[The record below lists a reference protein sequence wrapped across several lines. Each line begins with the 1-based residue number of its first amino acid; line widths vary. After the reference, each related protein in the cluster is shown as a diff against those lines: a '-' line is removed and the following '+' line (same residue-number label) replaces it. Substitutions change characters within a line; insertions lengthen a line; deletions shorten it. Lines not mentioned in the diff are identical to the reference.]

1 MCFRTQSNS
10 QHQPLTSVTIRCF
23 SWIGFSK
30 DRISDRIGNRGSRS
44 SSLIALIIRISFIVG
59 SLMRRMRR
67 SRCPFYGAQHWQWYF
82 RQIREILSSITSQVV
97 DRSRLRLPPF
107 FRGSTYLRSLSCPCH
122 CFAFAFLPLGIKGG
136 RRPIF
141 HSKKLF
147 IARPQE
153 TDSLRQLQVN
163 LQNREE
169 GYFISKVNRS
179 RNQNRTRK
187 QGVDPLLLTMVEGM
201 PLFQCVLTTSQE
213 QRQRLR
219 GNTFRSRR
227 GMRTTGEQ
235 FSDEGTDPLFPQS
248 FGFTDQKK
256 ARSSSLEDRP
266 SARGYGFY

>member
-1 MCFRTQSNS
+1 
-10 QHQPLTSVTIRCF
+10 
-23 SWIGFSK
+23 
-30 DRISDRIGNRGSRS
+30 
-44 SSLIALIIRISFIVG
+44 
-59 SLMRRMRR
+59 MRR

-141 HSKKLF
+141 HQKKLF

-169 GYFISKVNRS
+169 GYLISKVNRS

-235 FSDEGTDPLFPQS
+235 FSDEGTDPLFSQS
-248 FGFTDQKK
+248 FGFTDQKSK
-256 ARSSSLEDRP
+256 ELLIRGQTQRSRIRIRLTRLHLLALDTNPRECAIPFSLAHMHVLFLIRYGYP
-266 SARGYGFY
+266 SASCFRFFYI

>member
-1 MCFRTQSNS
+1 M
-10 QHQPLTSVTIRCF
+10 
-23 SWIGFSK
+23 
-30 DRISDRIGNRGSRS
+30 
-44 SSLIALIIRISFIVG
+44 SF
-59 SLMRRMRR
+59 
-67 SRCPFYGAQHWQWYF
+67 
-82 RQIREILSSITSQVV
+82 
-97 DRSRLRLPPF
+97 
-107 FRGSTYLRSLSCPCH
+107 LRSLALVVVLPLDTRNPLFYYFTSSGQVPPQTAPFLSGKYLFTQPFMPMPLLC
-122 CFAFAFLPLGIKGG
+122 LPLGIKGG

-141 HSKKLF
+141 HQKKLF

-169 GYFISKVNRS
+169 GYLISKVNRS

-235 FSDEGTDPLFPQS
+235 FSDEGTDPLFSQS

-256 ARSSSLEDRP
+256 KQGAPHQRTDPALEDTDSIDPRNLHLLALDTNPRECAIPFSLAHMHVLFLIRYGYP
-266 SARGYGFY
+266 SASCFRFFYI

>member
-1 MCFRTQSNS
+1 
-10 QHQPLTSVTIRCF
+10 
-23 SWIGFSK
+23 
-30 DRISDRIGNRGSRS
+30 
-44 SSLIALIIRISFIVG
+44 
-59 SLMRRMRR
+59 MRRMRR

-141 HSKKLF
+141 HQKKLF

-235 FSDEGTDPLFPQS
+235 FSDEGTDPLFSQS
-248 FGFTDQKK
+248 FGFTDPKK
-256 ARSSSLEDRP
+256 KQGAPHQRTDPALEDTDSIDPRNLHLLALDTNPRECAIPFSLAHMHVLFLIRYGYP
-266 SARGYGFY
+266 SASCFRFFYI